1 MADMLGKW
9 KVAIFGI
16 NLGICSLYPKFMQ
29 FKHIQICK
37 DSPSYSDIVCK
48 EKVPMPSR
56 FISATKFAFC

>member
-1 MADMLGKW
+1 MADMSGKW
-9 KVAIFGI
+9 KVSIFGI

-48 EKVPMPSR
+48 K
-56 FISATKFAFC
+56 KFPCHPDL